1 MAHSSF
7 DELFLNDTP
16 LLDVRA
22 PCEFQ
27 RGYFPTSVNLPI
39 LDDKERELVG
49 TCYKE
54 QGQERAVELGHAL
67 LNGDKKD
74 ARIEGWSQFATTN
87 PQGFLYCFR
96 GGKRSHI
103 AQQWLQDNNINY
115 PLIDG
120 GYKALRTHLLQT
132 LEYYSLSLPLVLL
145 SGKTGSGKTQLLP
158 KLPCHIDLEQLAN
171 HRGSSFGSVLTKQPT
186 NITFENALAIAM
198 LKAAQQTPTQVYIE
212 DEGTLIGRI
221 SIPETLRA
229 RMLKLPAVLL
239 TTSIEKR
246 VEVSEK
252 DYIAD
257 LLTAYR
263 EAYGMADGL
272 QRFIEHHKG
281 ALKKIH
287 KRFGADNVKRS
298 MKMFD
303 DGISRLAADNSTC
316 GFHPY
321 IENLLT
327 QYYDPMYEY
336 QFKSKNRKVIFSGNA
351 EAVAE
356 WCNHQLTAT
365 K

>member
-1 MAHSSF
+1 MTYSSF
-7 DELFLNDTP
+7 DELFLNDIP

-27 RGYFPTSVNLPI
+27 RGFFPMSVNLPI
-39 LDDKERELVG
+39 LDDKERERVG

-54 QGQERAVELGHAL
+54 QGQQRAIELGHAL
-67 LNGDKKD
+67 LSGVKKD
-74 ARIEGWSQFATTN
+74 TRVKAWCQFATTN

-103 AQQWLQDNNINY
+103 AQQWLQENNISY
-115 PLIDG
+115 PLING

-132 LEYYSLSLPLVLL
+132 LDHYSSSLPLVLV

-186 NITFENALAIAM
+186 NITFENALAIKM
-198 LKAAQQTPTQVYIE
+198 LKVAQQQPTQVYIE

-221 SIPETLRA
+221 SLPETLRA

-246 VEVSEK
+246 VKVSEK
-252 DYIAD
+252 DYIVD
-257 LLTAYR
+257 LLIAYQDQ
-263 EAYGMADGL
+263 YGMTDGL
-272 QRFIEHHKG
+272 QRFIDHHKG

-303 DGISRLAADNSTC
+303 AGVRQFTADNSTD

-336 QFKSKNRKVIFSGNA
+336 QFQSKDRKIIFSGDA
-351 EAVAE
+351 EAVEA
-356 WCNHQLTAT
+356 WCNNQRTAIT
-365 K
+365 